1 MPSAFGRECGEYRT
15 VSGWIT
21 ESSEPRW
28 GRPRL
33 DEPPG
38 LPGLVAGGDHA
49 ARGLRAVV
57 VASSSRERWRSV
69 RVYSAPVL
77 AMVANVQQVL
87 ESNGIESQ
95 IRGEYR
101 GAAVGHIPPIEAW
114 PELWVTD
121 PTQVSEAIRLV
132 KEVLSSEDSDLPSW
146 KCPSCG
152 EQIEGQFSA
161 CWNCA

>member
-1 MPSAFGRECGEYRT
+1 M
-15 VSGWIT
+15 
-21 ESSEPRW
+21 
-28 GRPRL
+28 
-33 DEPPG
+33 
-38 LPGLVAGGDHA
+38 
-49 ARGLRAVV
+49 
-57 VASSSRERWRSV
+57 

-152 EQIEGQFSA
+152 EHIEGQFSA